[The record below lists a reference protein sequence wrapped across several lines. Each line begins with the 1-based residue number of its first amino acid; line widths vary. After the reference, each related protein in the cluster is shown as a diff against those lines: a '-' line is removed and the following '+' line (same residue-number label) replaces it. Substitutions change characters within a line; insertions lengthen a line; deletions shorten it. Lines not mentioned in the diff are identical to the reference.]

1 LIIIYY
7 VVVTS
12 ERFKNNHLTLMFI
25 MTSELSHLVE
35 ELLGTN
41 MQPHKGRSITP
52 LNEARFARDIEQPW
66 DAGLRRE
73 VYDSLKVVLSAVDSD
88 GGISS
93 KLYEE
98 NKFAI
103 NVVARDLAGLRF
115 SSTANP
121 EMFCYNQDREGKQ
134 ATQQQAAEFSEDGR
148 YGEAVDGSHVNIFDE
163 GYEQSGFEGT
173 LFDLTCDSDNLQTM
187 RIFHQGHRN
196 SLHIKTVDSEK
207 LISEMRSRV
216 ASYEE
221 GTKLPWTLTLDKS
234 EYLGKIDDF
243 NTRLQGKVEIV
254 LIGEGDEAF
263 PVVKI
268 YEQPA
273 TMKDRLLSQ
282 ADDLGLNL
290 RSNRCN
296 WGYFVSSDGI
306 PMNGCRFYVDSA
318 IEDRNYRSSD
328 GEFIGDTIIMPHE
341 KVGLELTF
349 LKDYVAEVSTEK

>member
-1 LIIIYY
+1 
-7 VVVTS
+7 
-12 ERFKNNHLTLMFI
+12 

-35 ELLGTN
+35 ELLDTN
-41 MQPHKGRSITP
+41 MQSHEGRSVTP
-52 LNEARFARDIEQPW
+52 LNEARFAREIEQPW
-66 DAGLRRE
+66 DADLKRE
-73 VYDSLKVVLSAVDSD
+73 VYDSLKVVLASVDSD
-88 GGISS
+88 GGISN

-121 EMFCYNQDREGKQ
+121 EVFCYNQDREGRR
-134 ATQQQAAEFSEDGR
+134 ATPQVAKFSKDGR
-148 YGEAVDGSHVNIFDE
+148 YGEVVGVSHVNIFDE

-173 LFDLTCDSDNLQTM
+173 LFDLTYDSDNLQSM

-196 SLHIKTVDSEK
+196 SLHIETVDSK
-207 LISEMRSRV
+207 RLISQMRSYV

-234 EYLGKIDDF
+234 EYLGKIDEF

-254 LIGEGDEAF
+254 LIGDRDEAF

-273 TMKDRLLSQ
+273 LMRDRLLIQ

-296 WGYFVSSDGI
+296 GGYFVCSDDSS
-306 PMNGCRFYVDSA
+306 MQGCRFYVDRA
-318 IEDRNYRSSD
+318 IEDRSYRGSD
-328 GEFIGDTIIMPHE
+328 EEFVGNTIIMPHE
-341 KVGLELTF
+341 KAGLELTF
-349 LKDYVAEVSTEK
+349 LKRYVAEVSAEK